1 MKIQFNTDKTV
12 NGDADNQAY
21 FSEMISKKL
30 DRYDAH
36 ITRIEVHI
44 SDENGKKDG
53 PNDIKCLLEAR
64 FEGKQ
69 PVTVSAQ
76 EDTMI
81 KAVAASIDKMKAAL
95 DTVLGKIQNR

>member
-1 MKIQFNTDKTV
+1 MKVQFNTDKTI

-21 FSEMISKKL
+21 FSDMISKKL
-30 DRYDAH
+30 DRYDSH
-36 ITRIEVHI
+36 ITRIEVHL

-53 PNDIKCLLEAR
+53 SNDIKCLLEAR